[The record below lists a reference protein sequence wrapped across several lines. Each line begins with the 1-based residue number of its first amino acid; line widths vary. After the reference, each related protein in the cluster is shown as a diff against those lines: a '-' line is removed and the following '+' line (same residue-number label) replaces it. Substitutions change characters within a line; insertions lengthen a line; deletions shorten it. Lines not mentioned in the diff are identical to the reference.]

1 MSPPADK
8 PKIRTKRQNE
18 MLMLVE
24 QGLSN
29 QQMAEAL
36 DLSPFTIK
44 ASLQRIFKNLGVNRR
59 TAAVKAWKADVKSK
73 DMALEMLRRS
83 RRKNEANILA
93 LQQLVKLQTE
103 AIELMLQQR

>member
-1 MSPPADK
+1 MSAPTAK

-29 QQMAEAL
+29 EQMAKAL
-36 DLSPFTIK
+36 DLSPSTIK
-44 ASLQRIFKNLGVNRR
+44 GTLNRIFKILGVNRR
-59 TAAVKAWKADVKSK
+59 SAAVKAWKADVKSK
-73 DMALEMLRRS
+73 DMALEMLRKS
-83 RRKNEANILA
+83 RRKNEANIQA
-93 LQQLVKLQTE
+93 LQELVKLQTE